1 MDDLDRKLVALLS
14 RDARASVTALAKAL
28 GVSRGTILNRMA
40 RMEKARVIRGYGVK
54 LRPGADDAA
63 VRAWTCVRVE
73 GVQTRK
79 VVAALLGEPG
89 VETLYDT
96 NGRWDLLAGLQ
107 AATMSELSELLARIR
122 LINGIGDTETSIQLA
137 AFR

>member
-63 VRAWTCVRVE
+63 VRAWMCVRVE

-89 VETLYDT
+89 VESLYDT